1 MKKILPTLSL
11 VLITFLFNSCSTD
24 LDNNEDAAQIQSI
37 QGKWKLTESYADD
50 QPVNTPIVNG
60 YEIEFKS
67 DKTFTSNEENGFT
80 GGTYTI
86 LKTPKN
92 NLRLVYKKNWD
103 AKVVYKYINQVNAVN
118 INIEASNPEPT
129 PEGTNYLSGLI
140 LTRIP

>member
-1 MKKILPTLSL
+1 MRKILPVLSL
-11 VLITFLFNSCSTD
+11 VLITFIFNSCSTD
-24 LDNNEDAAQIQSI
+24 LDNNEDDALIGQI
-37 QGKWKLTESYADD
+37 QGKWKLTESYSDD
-50 QPVNTPIVNG
+50 QPVNTPISNG

-86 LKTPKN
+86 LKSPKN

-103 AKVVYKYINQVNAVN
+103 AKVVYKYINQVDATT
-118 INIEASNPEPT
+118 INFEASNTVPT